1 MNQILNIQLDNKF
14 QIGRGRLG
22 GTYKVLNEQK
32 NGLVQDKVVKVI
44 LKNPQVPKQLLTR
57 KEELR
62 FAFNF
67 QNLKNINHNNCVKI
81 LDYQEVNG
89 YAIILMKKYDYNL
102 KTFSE
107 YRDYDF
113 EIYEYLLLL
122 NQVTSA
128 YLKLIELGIK
138 YGRFKSQ
145 NILVSQKQQGKEL
158 FYLADY
164 GFEMIDKDKSVTNL
178 NFQVPSVDANEAQN
192 DMYQFGI
199 CIAQMGINYT
209 MKYKNQLEYFHNLLN
224 YKTEY
229 YQVLFEDLVNQS
241 LQLQLLSQKNYKL
254 PPLIAFILNS
264 MIVHNPSS
272 RITWIELMQLLQ
284 FIRSANP
291 QYLNSKFYQI
301 PNFQR
306 WEIIN
311 GIKNL
316 NQIARPFE
324 KQYEQIKF
332 LQVQQQKGQQQ
343 IFQSLQKPNL
353 NINQKN

>member
-1 MNQILNIQLDNKF
+1 MNQILNIQLDNKS
-14 QIGRGRLG
+14 QIGRGQLG
-22 GTYKVLNEQK
+22 GTYKVLNEQTK
-32 NGLVQDKVVKVI
+32 GLNQDKVVKVI

-57 KEELR
+57 KEKLR

-67 QNLKNINHNNCVKI
+67 ENLKNINHQNCVKI

-89 YAIILMKKYDYNL
+89 YATILMKKYDYNL
-102 KTFSE
+102 KTFSQQ
-107 YRDYDF
+107 RNYDF

-128 YLKLIELGIK
+128 YLMLIELGIK

-145 NILVSQKQQGKEL
+145 NILVSQIQKGKVVY
-158 FYLADY
+158 YLADY

-178 NFQVPSVDANEAQN
+178 NFQVPSVDANEAQD

-209 MKYKNQLEYFHNLLN
+209 IRYKNQLEYFHNLLN
-224 YKTEY
+224 YKPGY
-229 YQVLFEDLVNQS
+229 QQVLFEDLLNQGFNFN
-241 LQLQLLSQKNYKL
+241 QLSQENYKL

-284 FIRSANP
+284 LIRSANP
-291 QYLNSKFYQI
+291 QILNFKFYTTLNS
-301 PNFQR
+301 QR

-324 KQYEQIKF
+324 KQYEKTKI
-332 LQVQQQKGQQQ
+332 LQVQQEKGQSR
-343 IFQSLQKPNL
+343 I
-353 NINQKN
+353 